1 MAASK
6 ERRRR
11 KKTRFGYSLIEL
23 VVSIFVVGLLMS
35 SIALALVYCNQYMRT
50 SQTKAEAQ
58 EQALNAAVWLSRYL
72 QDGNITAMYAQTSN
86 GTTGPGISFESV
98 RDPKTAQVDWSSNT
112 TGGTVEWPQ
121 NIVVY
126 LQNDTV
132 IPDQPDLWSK
142 SIPNPQTGGQYPLD
156 PPTPLTLSAG
166 TTFTGAGVTTRVL
179 AQNIRT
185 LMVEIY
191 SNIPTMSGIDT
202 TPFSNNN
209 NTNTVNITI
218 EAFAP
223 YYGLNYGVNVSTA
236 IRPQN

>member
-72 QDGNITAMYAQTSN
+72 QDGNITAMYAQTSS
-86 GTTGPGISFESV
+86 GTTAPGISFESV

-121 NIVVY
+121 NVVVY
-126 LQNDTV
+126 LQNDLV
-132 IPDQPDLWSK
+132 IPNQQDLWSK
-142 SIPNPQTGGQYPLD
+142 SIPNPQPGGQYPLD
-156 PPTPLTLSAG
+156 PPTPLILSAG

-191 SNIPTMSGIDT
+191 STAQPEDT
-202 TPFSNNN
+202 PPFSNNN

-218 EAFAP
+218 EAYAP